1 MPDQGV
7 MPRLDYWQ
15 SWVVGENFK
24 LFFVVQTWILHISSA
39 IQRVLIF
46 S

>member
-7 MPRLDYWQ
+7 MPRLDCWQ

-24 LFFVVQTWILHISSA
+24 LFFVVQTWIVHIA
-39 IQRVLIF
+39 LALLPLFIYG
-46 S
+46 